1 LKDLPDLTERRLLVV
16 ERIEQTEDHRG
27 AGVDFCE
34 ECRKPVHDGLLHL
47 IAGEAARDENAMEKI
62 VDIQFSLPCKTGKEV
77 DVEPVAPVDH
87 RNGRTVYHAVCRHP
101 ERKQKDRFVAVKK
114 IRLAGRDGE
123 VLKHRLI
130 GDRRKNWW
138 IFDHHFSTFSQYS
151 TAASMCGRYVFIDG
165 KKVLATFALL
175 QDLDPKSG
183 AFKELPR
190 YNASP
195 LQRMPVFAVRDG
207 TLTAEQMR
215 WGLVPHWS
223 KDGKVAFST
232 FNAKAETLDQSKLY
246 STYFKGSRCL
256 IPADGFYEWKKS
268 AVTKEVRGAER
279 QVIEKQPM
287 CIRMKDESPFMF
299 AGLFSVW
306 KDPEGKEFP
315 SYTIIT
321 TEPNELVGKIH
332 DRMPVILHEK
342 NFEAWLDRD
351 MKDTA
356 AFKKFLSPY
365 PAAKMKAYRVSTVVS
380 SSRND
385 VPECI
390 KPLKE

>member
-1 LKDLPDLTERRLLVV
+1 
-16 ERIEQTEDHRG
+16 
-27 AGVDFCE
+27 
-34 ECRKPVHDGLLHL
+34 
-47 IAGEAARDENAMEKI
+47 
-62 VDIQFSLPCKTGKEV
+62 
-77 DVEPVAPVDH
+77 
-87 RNGRTVYHAVCRHP
+87 
-101 ERKQKDRFVAVKK
+101 
-114 IRLAGRDGE
+114 
-123 VLKHRLI
+123 
-130 GDRRKNWW
+130 
-138 IFDHHFSTFSQYS
+138 
-151 TAASMCGRYVFIDG
+151 MCGRYVLLNG

-175 QDLDPKSG
+175 RDLESTG
-183 AFKELPR
+183 QAFEELPR

-195 LQRMPVFAVRDG
+195 LQRMPVFAVRNA
-207 TLTAEQMR
+207 TLAAEQMR

-246 STYFKGSRCL
+246 NAYFKGSRCL
-256 IPADGFYEWKKS
+256 IPADGFYEWKK
-268 AVTKEVRGAER
+268 ATVTKEVRGAEQ

-287 CIRMKDESPFMF
+287 CIRMKDELPFIF

-321 TEPNELVGKIH
+321 TIPNELVGEIH

-342 NFEAWLDRD
+342 DFEEWLDRN

-356 AFKKFLSPY
+356 SLKKLLLPY
-365 PAAKMKAYRVSTVVS
+365 PAKEMKAYRVSTVVS

-385 VPECI
+385 VPECVE
-390 KPLKE
+390 PLDKK